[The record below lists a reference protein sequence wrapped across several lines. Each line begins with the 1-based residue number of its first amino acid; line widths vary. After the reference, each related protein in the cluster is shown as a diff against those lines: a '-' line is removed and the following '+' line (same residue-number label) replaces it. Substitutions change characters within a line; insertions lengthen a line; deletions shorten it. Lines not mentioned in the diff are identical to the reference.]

1 MNIVF
6 RGEILTEHIVFKGG
20 IHIMNIVF
28 RGDIL
33 TEQ

>member
-6 RGEILTEHIVFKGG
+6 RGER
-20 IHIMNIVF
+20 HIMNIVF

-33 TEQ
+33 TEHSLEGRVIRT